1 MAQKLYPS
9 AHILEM
15 FMPYLHDEK
24 RLIEVLK
31 VLIGKDFYRNVELPS
46 FPTAEH
52 RRTVRRILEDNGVTA
67 ITFVAPFLNERKMS
81 LCDLDD
87 RRRREVLDYL
97 KMHADYC
104 AESGYMTFGV
114 PSGPYPGDEFHDEA
128 MAAQADTLG
137 QIADYVATLGM
148 KCSIEPLDRYAH
160 KKALIGPM
168 DEVVEWFRPL
178 HEQHPNLY
186 LHWDSAHERLGGLG
200 IFNTL
205 EMAAPFLSQIHLC
218 DCIDDPAHPCFGD
231 LHMDPAE
238 APDWQTEGFLTP
250 EIGAEIIRRAAAFD
264 PPAGVD
270 RFWISIEVLG
280 HKGDN
285 LWRKE
290 RIAREFLTRCWE
302 LSGVEMGR

>member
-87 RRRREVLDYL
+87 RRRGEVLDYL

-114 PSGPYPGDEFHDEA
+114 PSEISLLSALSGSSFITIRPSA
-128 MAAQADTLG
+128 LSLLAACSAFVAVTLPFF
-137 QIADYVATLGM
+137 
-148 KCSIEPLDRYAH
+148 SFPS
-160 KKALIGPM
+160 GPM
-168 DEVVEWFRPL
+168 AL
-178 HEQHPNLY
+178 
-186 LHWDSAHERLGGLG
+186 
-200 IFNTL
+200 
-205 EMAAPFLSQIHLC
+205 
-218 DCIDDPAHPCFGD
+218 
-231 LHMDPAE
+231 
-238 APDWQTEGFLTP
+238 
-250 EIGAEIIRRAAAFD
+250 
-264 PPAGVD
+264 
-270 RFWISIEVLG
+270 
-280 HKGDN
+280 
-285 LWRKE
+285 
-290 RIAREFLTRCWE
+290 
-302 LSGVEMGR
+302 